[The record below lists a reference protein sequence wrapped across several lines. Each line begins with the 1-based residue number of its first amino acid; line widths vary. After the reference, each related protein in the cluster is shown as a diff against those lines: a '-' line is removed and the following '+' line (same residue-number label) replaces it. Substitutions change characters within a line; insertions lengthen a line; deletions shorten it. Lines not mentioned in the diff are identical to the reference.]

1 MKKLITDY
9 QKEVERKIKNKTFTK
24 EDLDDFKVMV
34 GYFEHERLIHL
45 LVTITVI
52 ILTCFFFYMFS
63 IMPSIFLFLLVI
75 ILIILLGFYLY
86 HYYFLENN
94 IQSLEKK
101 YLEIKKTL
109 NDMNPVSW
117 T

>member
-9 QKEVERKIKNKTFTK
+9 QKGVEKKIKNKTFTK
-24 EDLDDFKVMV
+24 EDLADFKVMV

-45 LVTITVI
+45 LVTSTVI
-52 ILTCFFFYMFS
+52 IITCFFFYMFS

-75 ILIILLGFYLY
+75 ILIVLLSFYLY

-94 IQSLEKK
+94 VQNLEKK
-101 YLEIKKTL
+101 YLEIKKDL
-109 NDMNPVSW
+109 K
-117 T
+117 

>member
-9 QKEVERKIKNKTFTK
+9 QKEVEKKIKNKTCTK
-24 EDLDDFKVMV
+24 EDLADFKVMV

-94 IQSLEKK
+94 VQNLEKK
-101 YLEIKKTL
+101 YLEIKKVL
-109 NDMNPVSW
+109 K
-117 T
+117 

>member
-9 QKEVERKIKNKTFTK
+9 QKEVEKKIKNKTFTK

-63 IMPSIFLFLLVI
+63 IMPSIFLFLLVA

-94 IQSLEKK
+94 IQNLEKK

-109 NDMNPVSW
+109 K
-117 T
+117 

>member
-9 QKEVERKIKNKTFTK
+9 QKEVEKKIKNKTFTK

-52 ILTCFFFYMFS
+52 ILT
-63 IMPSIFLFLLVI
+63 
-75 ILIILLGFYLY
+75 
-86 HYYFLENN
+86 
-94 IQSLEKK
+94 
-101 YLEIKKTL
+101 
-109 NDMNPVSW
+109 
-117 T
+117 

>member
-9 QKEVERKIKNKTFTK
+9 QKEVEKKIKNKTFTK
-24 EDLDDFKVMV
+24 EDLDNFKVMV

-63 IMPSIFLFLLVI
+63 IRPSIFLFLLVI

-109 NDMNPVSW
+109 K
-117 T
+117 

>member
-9 QKEVERKIKNKTFTK
+9 QKEVEKKIKNKTFTK

-63 IMPSIFLFLLVI
+63 IRPSIFLFLLVI
-75 ILIILLGFYLY
+75 LIPHKLLILFPNLGTFLSFCSSTTTLTLSHFLNNLLA
-86 HYYFLENN
+86 
-94 IQSLEKK
+94 
-101 YLEIKKTL
+101 
-109 NDMNPVSW
+109 VSS
-117 T
+117 

>member
-9 QKEVERKIKNKTFTK
+9 QKEVEKKIKNKTFTK

-52 ILTCFFFYMFS
+52 I
-63 IMPSIFLFLLVI
+63 FLF
-75 ILIILLGFYLY
+75 FT
-86 HYYFLENN
+86 N
-94 IQSLEKK
+94 IPLPLPPFSDRTGRRQ
-101 YLEIKKTL
+101 T
-109 NDMNPVSW
+109 DP
-117 T
+117 

>member
-9 QKEVERKIKNKTFTK
+9 QKEVEGKLKKKIFTK
-24 EDLDDFKVMV
+24 EDLEDYKIMV
-34 GYFEHERLIHL
+34 IYFEHERLVHL

-63 IMPSIFLFLLVI
+63 IAPSIFLFLLVI

-94 IQSLEKK
+94 VQKLEKK
-101 YLEIKKTL
+101 YLEIKKIL
-109 NDMNPVSW
+109 K
-117 T
+117 